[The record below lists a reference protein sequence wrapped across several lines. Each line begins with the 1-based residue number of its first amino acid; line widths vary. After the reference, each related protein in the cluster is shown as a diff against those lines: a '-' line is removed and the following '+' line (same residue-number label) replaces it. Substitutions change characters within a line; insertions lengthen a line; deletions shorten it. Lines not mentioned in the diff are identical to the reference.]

1 RDSQK
6 ASCRGNRL
14 RMTGLCTP
22 IQLRISTPLGRDLMI
37 VRNDRAIV
45 ESSFVPRRRTSQGK
59 PTDALLAE
67 AAAQVRAYFAGRLRR
82 FELPLAFTGTA
93 FQIDV
98 WNAVA

>member
-1 RDSQK
+1 
-6 ASCRGNRL
+6 
-14 RMTGLCTP
+14 MTGLFTP
-22 IQLRISTPLGRDLMI
+22 IELRISTPVGRDLMI

-45 ESSFVPRRRTSQGK
+45 GSSFVPRKKALDGK

-67 AAAQVRAYFAGRLRR
+67 ALAQVRAYFVGRLRR
-82 FELPLAFTGTA
+82 FDLPLVFRGSA